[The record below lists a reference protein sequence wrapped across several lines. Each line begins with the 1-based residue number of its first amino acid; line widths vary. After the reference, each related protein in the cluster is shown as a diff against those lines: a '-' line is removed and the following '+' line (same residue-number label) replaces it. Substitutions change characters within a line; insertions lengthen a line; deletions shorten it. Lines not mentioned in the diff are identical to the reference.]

1 MIVIPIQNAKNPGS
15 MLEPKFTIEIKTQR
29 ISTEAE
35 KLRGILTL
43 YSFRA
48 KRKIVE
54 KNNTT
59 IQIAP
64 ISKT

>member
-1 MIVIPIQNAKNPGS
+1 MIVIPMQYTKNPGS
-15 MLEPKFTIEIKTQR
+15 MLEPKFPIEIKAQR

-35 KLRGILTL
+35 KLSGILTL
-43 YSFRA
+43 YSFWA

-59 IQIAP
+59 MQIAP
-64 ISKT
+64 INKT